1 MTHRSRPLFPLM
13 IAGLMATTM
22 LASPAG
28 QAQTAAGAATLK
40 PTTGWSVTQIDGAA
54 TGAGPYCT
62 LARQYDNGAILTL
75 GRNTTEEYSLA
86 VDFQEPR
93 FDTDRAY
100 KLSLQPG
107 PGQVRA
113 FEMLPVS
120 ESAMVVRLGWDESF
134 FDSIK
139 KSQALTVGIS
149 GEQYAFALPEFQSG
163 QSDLSACMN
172 KLKVAGNA
180 GKPAGSKTDVLA
192 ADAGMADEGFSAK
205 KVTNKTA
212 TVVADAPAKAM
223 NDIAPAAGAVA
234 LKAPADTSALKS
246 ENERLTLALQ
256 TEKRKSAEQLADMQV
271 TRNQINELQEKIRML
286 ESGKGIAAAPVTAPV
301 AADDGS
307 AKKMAALE
315 KTIATLKAENDKL
328 AVQAQKPAQPKTDD
342 AAAKKAQM
350 LETELA
356 NAHAS
361 IDKLNAD
368 LAAAMKAI
376 AAKPAEVAAKKE
388 PSPDKLVLAQVEAL
402 GNENKLLRAKLAA
415 VENIKAQTAAEPKED
430 KNSAAKIAA
439 LEADVKVKS
448 DALAAAQKALA
459 DKDKAQQAATGKDS
473 AELTSFKQKVS
484 ELNAQKATLERDANA
499 ARAEAQQLRVEL
511 NDIQTSTGTRADQNA
526 TLKLQIEKL
535 KNQLSLKDSEA
546 RTYRNQLS
554 ALQQNGAAQTAS
566 AQQLND
572 MAPAAGA
579 SAMASAQKPPQKT
592 AAPLGQKKTMAAPT
606 SAYLTP
612 LQQTLGQAGIVL
624 AGGVKRSASGVL
636 GNDVEVYSWKTTN
649 LHGRGEVWP
658 MASGA
663 DFSPLISRHVENA
676 RARCPGDFAAVPTE
690 QSATRAAYEIA
701 CVTQAG
707 NSSASIFFYQDKGKF
722 VAISHETAA
731 EDMDIAMDARDRV
744 AAKVR

>member
-205 KVTNKTA
+205 KVPNKTA
-212 TVVADAPAKAM
+212 TVVADASAKAM
-223 NDIAPAAGAVA
+223 NDMAPAAGAVA
-234 LKAPADTSALKS
+234 LAAPKTSADSSALKS

-256 TEKRKSAEQLADMQV
+256 TEKRKSAEQLADVQV

-286 ESGKGIAAAPVTAPV
+286 ESGKGIAAAPVALPT

-307 AKKMAALE
+307 AKKMASLE

-328 AVQAQKPAQPKTDD
+328 AVQAQKPADPKTDD
-342 AAAKKAQM
+342 SAVQKAQM

-356 NAHAS
+356 NAHAN

-376 AAKPAEVAAKKE
+376 AAKPADVAAKTETK
-388 PSPDKLVLAQVEAL
+388 PDQQILAQLESL
-402 GNENKLLRAKLAA
+402 GNENKVLRAKLSA
-415 VENIKAQTAAEPKED
+415 VEKVKAEAVATPKED
-430 KNSAAKIAA
+430 KALTAKISA
-439 LEADVKVKS
+439 LEADVKAKS
-448 DALAAAQKALA
+448 DAL
-459 DKDKAQQAATGKDS
+459 AATGKDS

-499 ARAEAQQLRVEL
+499 ARVEAQQLRVEL

-554 ALQQNGAAQTAS
+554 ALQQNGAEQTAS

-572 MAPAAGA
+572 MTPAAGA
-579 SAMASAQKPPQKT
+579 AAMAAPQKMAQKPAP
-592 AAPLGQKKTMAAPT
+592 APLGQKKTMAAPT

-663 DFSPLISRHVENA
+663 DFNPLISRHVENA